1 MVGVLEVKCTSHG
14 LSGSIDPANDSIHA
28 AEMFEEKLNI
38 ALSPLRCQ
46 RKYPFDTNVIRRRWS
61 YSIAN

>member
-46 RKYPFDTNVIRRRWS
+46 RKYPFDTNVI
-61 YSIAN
+61 